1 MGIIMKTSMYNHR
14 QNVFEVQTALRALWS
29 AENTDTRINPDGNYG
44 DETVRAV
51 ENAQRFFGIPI
62 TGVVDLETWTL
73 LFADFE

>member
-1 MGIIMKTSMYNHR
+1 MEIIMKTSMYNHR

-29 AENTDTRINPDGNYG
+29 AENTDTRINPDGNY
-44 DETVRAV
+44 
-51 ENAQRFFGIPI
+51 AQRFFGIPI

>member
-1 MGIIMKTSMYNHR
+1 MRQDSDDRKTGR
-14 QNVFEVQTALRALWS
+14 P
-29 AENTDTRINPDGNYG
+29 RINPDGNYG

>member
-1 MGIIMKTSMYNHR
+1 MKTSMYNHR
-14 QNVFEVQTALRALWS
+14 QNVFEVQTALRASWS
-29 AENTDTRINPDGNYG
+29 AENTDTCINPDGNYG